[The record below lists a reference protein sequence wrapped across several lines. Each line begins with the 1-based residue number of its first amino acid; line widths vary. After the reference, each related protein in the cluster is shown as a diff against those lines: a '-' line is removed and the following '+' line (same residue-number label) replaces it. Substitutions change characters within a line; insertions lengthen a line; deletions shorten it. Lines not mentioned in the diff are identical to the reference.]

1 VGDKLNLEEKFAK
14 YKDITLNIVDAI
26 KTEKYEKL
34 NEMFEQ
40 RQLILNDINKSDYL
54 KEELKKN
61 YSQYD
66 IDKLEEMLVLEIRFK
81 KEDLLGKIKETKK
94 RQVAING
101 YNNFSAK
108 AVFLSKKF

>member
-1 VGDKLNLEEKFAK
+1 MNLEEKFAK

-34 NEMFEQ
+34 NGMFEQ
-40 RQLILNDINKSDYL
+40 RELILNDINKSDYL
-54 KEELKKN
+54 KEELEKV

-66 IDKLEEMLVLEIRFK
+66 IDKLEKILTLEMKSK
-81 KEDLLGKIKETKK
+81 KEYLFEKIKENKK